1 MEKMK
6 NLLVRT
12 FSGLVLTGVFVGAI
26 LWSQWSFG
34 ALLLLILIGGML
46 EFYRLS
52 EDTGISP
59 QRWLGLVIG
68 VTLFLLNFVVARVFE
83 QPVTERIGAIV
94 FVLLVYVALALPTLF
109 VCELF
114 RKSPTPLANLGATSL
129 GVLYIAEKGDS
140 VHSVEDLRGKTIYS
154 SGNGATPEYALRFVL
169 ESAGLEIGRDVFI
182 EWRSE
187 HAECVAALEANDEAV
202 AMLPQPFLTSALLS
216 DSSIRVALDLN
227 DLWMEAMGTELITG
241 VVIARTSFIE
251 ENEDDVR
258 AFLSSY
264 GDSVDFVNG
273 NISEGAALVGEYGI
287 IGEKVANLA
296 IPGCNITLITGEEM
310 KAALSNYLGVLYSMN
325 PKSVGGAL
333 PNEDYYFI

>member
-1 MEKMK
+1 MFKRFSLILLLALIPFYLFSAEINVTALRGPTAMGMVKLMK
-6 NLLVRT
+6 DSE
-12 FSGLVLTGVFVGAI
+12 SGSVNGNDYDFTIEGAI
-26 LWSQWSFG
+26 D
-34 ALLLLILIGGML
+34 A
-46 EFYRLS
+46 
-52 EDTGISP
+52 
-59 QRWLGLVIG
+59 
-68 VTLFLLNFVVARVFE
+68 VT
-83 QPVTERIGAIV
+83 PAIV
-94 FVLLVYVALALPTLF
+94 RGSTDIAAVPANVSSVLYNNTDGGIEVLAINT
-109 VCELF
+109 
-114 RKSPTPLANLGATSL
+114 L

-251 ENEDDVR
+251 ENEDEVKKDDKDN
-258 AFLSSY
+258 
-264 GDSVDFVNG
+264 GDAEQNGKRIGQYDPHFGGDLLDGLFNVLFAQKLRQLVWVDMFFQV
-273 NISEGAALVGEYGI
+273 IH
-287 IGEKVANLA
+287 
-296 IPGCNITLITGEEM
+296 P
-310 KAALSNYLGVLYSMN
+310 
-325 PKSVGGAL
+325 
-333 PNEDYYFI
+333 

>member
-1 MEKMK
+1 MFKRFSLILLLALIPFYLFSAEINVTALRGPTAMGMVKLMK
-6 NLLVRT
+6 DSE
-12 FSGLVLTGVFVGAI
+12 SGSVNGNDYDFTIEGAI
-26 LWSQWSFG
+26 D
-34 ALLLLILIGGML
+34 A
-46 EFYRLS
+46 
-52 EDTGISP
+52 
-59 QRWLGLVIG
+59 
-68 VTLFLLNFVVARVFE
+68 VT
-83 QPVTERIGAIV
+83 PAIV
-94 FVLLVYVALALPTLF
+94 RGSTDIAAVPANVSSVLYNNTDGGIEVLAINT
-109 VCELF
+109 
-114 RKSPTPLANLGATSL
+114 L

-187 HAECVAALEANDEAV
+187 HAECVAALEANDGAV

-251 ENEDDVR
+251 ENEDEVR

>member
-1 MEKMK
+1 MYDFTIE
-6 NLLVRT
+6 
-12 FSGLVLTGVFVGAI
+12 GAI
-26 LWSQWSFG
+26 D
-34 ALLLLILIGGML
+34 A
-46 EFYRLS
+46 
-52 EDTGISP
+52 
-59 QRWLGLVIG
+59 
-68 VTLFLLNFVVARVFE
+68 VT
-83 QPVTERIGAIV
+83 PAIV
-94 FVLLVYVALALPTLF
+94 RGSTDIAAVPANVSSVLYNNTDGGIEVLAINT
-109 VCELF
+109 
-114 RKSPTPLANLGATSL
+114 L

>member
-1 MEKMK
+1 MFKRFSLILLLALIPFYLLSAEINVTALRGPTAMGMVKLMK
-6 NLLVRT
+6 DSE
-12 FSGLVLTGVFVGAI
+12 SGSVNGNDYDFTIEGAI
-26 LWSQWSFG
+26 D
-34 ALLLLILIGGML
+34 A
-46 EFYRLS
+46 
-52 EDTGISP
+52 
-59 QRWLGLVIG
+59 
-68 VTLFLLNFVVARVFE
+68 VT
-83 QPVTERIGAIV
+83 PAIV
-94 FVLLVYVALALPTLF
+94 RGSTDIAAVPANVSSVLYNNTDGGIEVLAINT
-109 VCELF
+109 
-114 RKSPTPLANLGATSL
+114 L

-187 HAECVAALEANDEAV
+187 HAECVAALEANDGAV

-251 ENEDDVR
+251 ENEDEVR

-310 KAALSNYLGVLYSMN
+310 KAAMSNYLGVLYSMN

>member
-1 MEKMK
+1 MFKRFSLILLLALIPFYLFSAEINVTALRGPTAMGMVKLMK
-6 NLLVRT
+6 DSE
-12 FSGLVLTGVFVGAI
+12 SGSVNGNDYDFTIEGAI
-26 LWSQWSFG
+26 D
-34 ALLLLILIGGML
+34 A
-46 EFYRLS
+46 
-52 EDTGISP
+52 
-59 QRWLGLVIG
+59 
-68 VTLFLLNFVVARVFE
+68 VT
-83 QPVTERIGAIV
+83 PAIV
-94 FVLLVYVALALPTLF
+94 RGSTDIAAVPANVSSVLYNNTDGGIEVLAINT
-109 VCELF
+109 
-114 RKSPTPLANLGATSL
+114 L

-187 HAECVAALEANDEAV
+187 HAECVAALEANDGAV

-251 ENEDDVR
+251 ENEDEVR

-264 GDSVDFVNG
+264 RDSVDFVNG

>member
-1 MEKMK
+1 MFKRFSLILLLALIPFYLFSAEINVTALRGPTAMGMVKLMK
-6 NLLVRT
+6 DSE
-12 FSGLVLTGVFVGAI
+12 SGSVNGNDYDFTIEGAI
-26 LWSQWSFG
+26 D
-34 ALLLLILIGGML
+34 A
-46 EFYRLS
+46 
-52 EDTGISP
+52 
-59 QRWLGLVIG
+59 
-68 VTLFLLNFVVARVFE
+68 VT
-83 QPVTERIGAIV
+83 PAIV
-94 FVLLVYVALALPTLF
+94 RGSTDIAAVPANVSSVLYNNTDGGIEVLAINT
-109 VCELF
+109 
-114 RKSPTPLANLGATSL
+114 L

-187 HAECVAALEANDEAV
+187 HAECVAALEANDGAV

-310 KAALSNYLGVLYSMN
+310 KAAMSNYLGVLYSMN

>member
-1 MEKMK
+1 MFKRFSLILLLALVPFYLFSAEINVTALRGPTAMGMVKLMK
-6 NLLVRT
+6 DSE
-12 FSGLVLTGVFVGAI
+12 SGSVNGNDYGFTIEGAI
-26 LWSQWSFG
+26 D
-34 ALLLLILIGGML
+34 A
-46 EFYRLS
+46 
-52 EDTGISP
+52 
-59 QRWLGLVIG
+59 
-68 VTLFLLNFVVARVFE
+68 VT
-83 QPVTERIGAIV
+83 PAIV
-94 FVLLVYVALALPTLF
+94 RGSTDIAAVPANVSSVLYNNTDGGIEVLAINT
-109 VCELF
+109 
-114 RKSPTPLANLGATSL
+114 L

-187 HAECVAALEANDEAV
+187 HAECVAALEANDGAV

-241 VVIARTSFIE
+241 VVIARTSFVE
-251 ENEDDVR
+251 ENEDEVR

-264 GDSVDFVNG
+264 RDSVDFVNG

>member
-1 MEKMK
+1 MFKRFSLILLLALIPFYLFSAEINVTALRGPTAMGMVKLMK
-6 NLLVRT
+6 DSE
-12 FSGLVLTGVFVGAI
+12 SGSVNGNDYDFTIEGAI
-26 LWSQWSFG
+26 D
-34 ALLLLILIGGML
+34 A
-46 EFYRLS
+46 
-52 EDTGISP
+52 
-59 QRWLGLVIG
+59 
-68 VTLFLLNFVVARVFE
+68 VT
-83 QPVTERIGAIV
+83 PAIV
-94 FVLLVYVALALPTLF
+94 RGSTDIAAVPANVSSVLYNNTDGGIEVLAINT
-109 VCELF
+109 
-114 RKSPTPLANLGATSL
+114 L

-187 HAECVAALEANDEAV
+187 HAECVAALEANDGAV

-325 PKSVGGAL
+325 SKSVGGAL

>member
-1 MEKMK
+1 MFKRFSLILLLALIPFYLFSAEINVTALRGPTAMGMVKLMK
-6 NLLVRT
+6 DSE
-12 FSGLVLTGVFVGAI
+12 SGSVNGNDYDFTIEGAI
-26 LWSQWSFG
+26 D
-34 ALLLLILIGGML
+34 A
-46 EFYRLS
+46 
-52 EDTGISP
+52 
-59 QRWLGLVIG
+59 
-68 VTLFLLNFVVARVFE
+68 VT
-83 QPVTERIGAIV
+83 PAIV
-94 FVLLVYVALALPTLF
+94 RGSTDIAAVPANVSSVLYNNTDGGIEVLAINT
-109 VCELF
+109 
-114 RKSPTPLANLGATSL
+114 L

-251 ENEDDVR
+251 ENEDEAR

>member
-1 MEKMK
+1 MFKRFSLILLLALVPFYLFSAEINVTALRGPTAMGMVKLMK
-6 NLLVRT
+6 DSE
-12 FSGLVLTGVFVGAI
+12 SGSVNGNDYDFTIEGAI
-26 LWSQWSFG
+26 D
-34 ALLLLILIGGML
+34 A
-46 EFYRLS
+46 
-52 EDTGISP
+52 
-59 QRWLGLVIG
+59 
-68 VTLFLLNFVVARVFE
+68 VT
-83 QPVTERIGAIV
+83 PAIV
-94 FVLLVYVALALPTLF
+94 RGSTDIAAVPANVSSVLYNNTDGGIEVLAINT
-109 VCELF
+109 
-114 RKSPTPLANLGATSL
+114 L

-187 HAECVAALEANDEAV
+187 HAECVAALEANDGAV

-241 VVIARTSFIE
+241 VVIARTSFVE
-251 ENEDDVR
+251 ENEDEVR

-264 GDSVDFVNG
+264 RDSVDFVNG

>member
-1 MEKMK
+1 MFKRFSLILLLALVPFYLFSAEINVTALRGPTAMGMVKLMK
-6 NLLVRT
+6 DSE
-12 FSGLVLTGVFVGAI
+12 SGSVNGNDYDFTIEGAI
-26 LWSQWSFG
+26 D
-34 ALLLLILIGGML
+34 A
-46 EFYRLS
+46 
-52 EDTGISP
+52 
-59 QRWLGLVIG
+59 
-68 VTLFLLNFVVARVFE
+68 VT
-83 QPVTERIGAIV
+83 PAIV
-94 FVLLVYVALALPTLF
+94 RGSTDIAAVPANVSSVLYNNTDGGIEVLAINT
-109 VCELF
+109 
-114 RKSPTPLANLGATSL
+114 L

-187 HAECVAALEANDEAV
+187 HAECVAALEANVGAV

-241 VVIARTSFIE
+241 VVIARTSFVE
-251 ENEDDVR
+251 ENEDAVR

-264 GDSVDFVNG
+264 RDSVDFVNG

>member
-1 MEKMK
+1 MFKRFSLILLLALIPFYLFSAEINVTALRGPTAMGMVKLMK
-6 NLLVRT
+6 DSE
-12 FSGLVLTGVFVGAI
+12 SGSVNGNDYDFTIEGAI
-26 LWSQWSFG
+26 D
-34 ALLLLILIGGML
+34 A
-46 EFYRLS
+46 
-52 EDTGISP
+52 
-59 QRWLGLVIG
+59 
-68 VTLFLLNFVVARVFE
+68 VT
-83 QPVTERIGAIV
+83 PAIV
-94 FVLLVYVALALPTLF
+94 RGSTDIAAVPANVSSVLYNNTDGGIEVLAINT
-109 VCELF
+109 
-114 RKSPTPLANLGATSL
+114 L

-187 HAECVAALEANDEAV
+187 HAECVAALEANDGAV

-251 ENEDDVR
+251 ENEDEVR

-310 KAALSNYLGVLYSMN
+310 KAAMSNYLGVLYSMN

>member
-1 MEKMK
+1 MFKRFSLILLLALIPFYLLSAEINVTALRGPTAMGMVKLMK
-6 NLLVRT
+6 DSE
-12 FSGLVLTGVFVGAI
+12 SGSVNGNDYDFTIEGAI
-26 LWSQWSFG
+26 D
-34 ALLLLILIGGML
+34 A
-46 EFYRLS
+46 
-52 EDTGISP
+52 
-59 QRWLGLVIG
+59 
-68 VTLFLLNFVVARVFE
+68 VT
-83 QPVTERIGAIV
+83 PAIV
-94 FVLLVYVALALPTLF
+94 RGSTDIAAVPANVSSVLYNNTDGGIEVLAINT
-109 VCELF
+109 
-114 RKSPTPLANLGATSL
+114 L

-187 HAECVAALEANDEAV
+187 HAECVAALEANDGAV

>member
-1 MEKMK
+1 MFKRFSLILLLALIPFYLFSAEINVTALRGPTAMGMVKLMK
-6 NLLVRT
+6 DSE
-12 FSGLVLTGVFVGAI
+12 SGSVNGNDYDFTIEGAI
-26 LWSQWSFG
+26 D
-34 ALLLLILIGGML
+34 A
-46 EFYRLS
+46 
-52 EDTGISP
+52 
-59 QRWLGLVIG
+59 
-68 VTLFLLNFVVARVFE
+68 VT
-83 QPVTERIGAIV
+83 PAIV
-94 FVLLVYVALALPTLF
+94 RGSTDIAAVPANVSSVLYNNTDGGIEVLAINT
-109 VCELF
+109 
-114 RKSPTPLANLGATSL
+114 L

-251 ENEDDVR
+251 ENEDEVR

>member
-1 MEKMK
+1 MFKRFSLILLLALIPFYLFSAEINVTALRGPTAMGMVKLMK
-6 NLLVRT
+6 DSE
-12 FSGLVLTGVFVGAI
+12 SGSVNGNDYDFTIEGAI
-26 LWSQWSFG
+26 D
-34 ALLLLILIGGML
+34 A
-46 EFYRLS
+46 
-52 EDTGISP
+52 
-59 QRWLGLVIG
+59 
-68 VTLFLLNFVVARVFE
+68 VT
-83 QPVTERIGAIV
+83 PAIV
-94 FVLLVYVALALPTLF
+94 RGSTDIAAVPANVSSVLYNNTDGGIEVLAINT
-109 VCELF
+109 
-114 RKSPTPLANLGATSL
+114 L

-187 HAECVAALEANDEAV
+187 HAECVAALEANDGAV

-251 ENEDDVR
+251 ENEDEVR

-264 GDSVDFVNG
+264 GGSVDFVNG

>member
-1 MEKMK
+1 MFKRFSLILLLALIPFYLFSVEINVTALRGPTAMGMVKLMK
-6 NLLVRT
+6 DSE
-12 FSGLVLTGVFVGAI
+12 SGSVNGNDYDFTIEGAI
-26 LWSQWSFG
+26 D
-34 ALLLLILIGGML
+34 A
-46 EFYRLS
+46 
-52 EDTGISP
+52 
-59 QRWLGLVIG
+59 
-68 VTLFLLNFVVARVFE
+68 VT
-83 QPVTERIGAIV
+83 PAIV
-94 FVLLVYVALALPTLF
+94 RGSTDIAAVPANVSSVLYNNTDGGIEVLAINT
-109 VCELF
+109 
-114 RKSPTPLANLGATSL
+114 L

-187 HAECVAALEANDEAV
+187 HAECVASLEANDGAV
-202 AMLPQPFLTSALLS
+202 ALFPKPFWTPTFPPF
-216 DSSIRVALDLN
+216 SSMTLVRAFN

>member
-1 MEKMK
+1 MFKRFSLILLLALIPFYLFSAEINVTALRGPTAMGMVKLMK
-6 NLLVRT
+6 DSE
-12 FSGLVLTGVFVGAI
+12 SGSVNGNDYDFTIEGAI
-26 LWSQWSFG
+26 D
-34 ALLLLILIGGML
+34 A
-46 EFYRLS
+46 
-52 EDTGISP
+52 
-59 QRWLGLVIG
+59 
-68 VTLFLLNFVVARVFE
+68 VT
-83 QPVTERIGAIV
+83 PAIV
-94 FVLLVYVALALPTLF
+94 RGSTDIAAVPANVSSVLYNNTDGGIEVLAINT
-109 VCELF
+109 
-114 RKSPTPLANLGATSL
+114 L
-129 GVLYIAEKGDS
+129 GVLYIAEKGDT

-187 HAECVAALEANDEAV
+187 HAECVAALEANDGAV

-251 ENEDDVR
+251 ENEDEVR

-264 GDSVDFVNG
+264 RDSVDFVNG

>member
-1 MEKMK
+1 MFK
-6 NLLVRT
+6 R
-12 FSGLVLTGVFVGAI
+12 FS
-26 LWSQWSFG
+26 
-34 ALLLLILIGGML
+34 
-46 EFYRLS
+46 
-52 EDTGISP
+52 
-59 QRWLGLVIG
+59 
-68 VTLFLLNFVVARVFE
+68 LFLLLALIPFYLLSAEIN
-83 QPVTERIGAIV
+83 VTALRGPTAMGMVKLMKDSESGSVNGNDYDFTIEGAIDAV
-94 FVLLVYVALALPTLF
+94 TPAIVRGSTDIAAVPANVSSVLYNNTDGGIEVLAINT
-109 VCELF
+109 
-114 RKSPTPLANLGATSL
+114 L

-187 HAECVAALEANDEAV
+187 HAECVAALEANDGAV

-251 ENEDDVR
+251 ENEDEVR

>member
-1 MEKMK
+1 MFKRFSLILLLALIPFYLFSAEINVTALRGPTAMGMVKLMK
-6 NLLVRT
+6 DSE
-12 FSGLVLTGVFVGAI
+12 SGSVNGNDYDFTIEGAI
-26 LWSQWSFG
+26 D
-34 ALLLLILIGGML
+34 A
-46 EFYRLS
+46 
-52 EDTGISP
+52 
-59 QRWLGLVIG
+59 
-68 VTLFLLNFVVARVFE
+68 VT
-83 QPVTERIGAIV
+83 PAIV
-94 FVLLVYVALALPTLF
+94 RGSTDIAAVPANVSSVLYNNTDGGIEVLAINT
-109 VCELF
+109 
-114 RKSPTPLANLGATSL
+114 L

-187 HAECVAALEANDEAV
+187 HAECVAALEANDGAV

>member
-1 MEKMK
+1 MFKRFSLILLLALIPFYLFSAEINVTALRGPTAMGMVKLMK
-6 NLLVRT
+6 DSD
-12 FSGLVLTGVFVGAI
+12 SGSVNGNDYDFTIEGAI
-26 LWSQWSFG
+26 D
-34 ALLLLILIGGML
+34 A
-46 EFYRLS
+46 
-52 EDTGISP
+52 
-59 QRWLGLVIG
+59 
-68 VTLFLLNFVVARVFE
+68 VT
-83 QPVTERIGAIV
+83 PAIV
-94 FVLLVYVALALPTLF
+94 RGSTDIAAVPANVSSVLYNNTDGGIEVLAINT
-109 VCELF
+109 
-114 RKSPTPLANLGATSL
+114 L

-187 HAECVAALEANDEAV
+187 HAECVAALEANDGAV

-251 ENEDDVR
+251 ENEDEVR

>member
-1 MEKMK
+1 MFKRFSLILLLALIPFYLFSVEINVTALRGPTAMGMVKLMK
-6 NLLVRT
+6 DSE
-12 FSGLVLTGVFVGAI
+12 SGSVNGNDYDFTIEGAI
-26 LWSQWSFG
+26 D
-34 ALLLLILIGGML
+34 A
-46 EFYRLS
+46 
-52 EDTGISP
+52 
-59 QRWLGLVIG
+59 
-68 VTLFLLNFVVARVFE
+68 VT
-83 QPVTERIGAIV
+83 PAIV
-94 FVLLVYVALALPTLF
+94 RGSTDIAAVPANVSSVLYNNTDGGIEVLAINT
-109 VCELF
+109 
-114 RKSPTPLANLGATSL
+114 L

-187 HAECVAALEANDEAV
+187 HAECVAALEANDGAV

>member
-1 MEKMK
+1 MFKRFSLILLLALIPFYLFSAEINVTALRGPTAMGMVKLMK
-6 NLLVRT
+6 DSE
-12 FSGLVLTGVFVGAI
+12 SGSVNGNDYDFTIEGAI
-26 LWSQWSFG
+26 D
-34 ALLLLILIGGML
+34 A
-46 EFYRLS
+46 
-52 EDTGISP
+52 
-59 QRWLGLVIG
+59 
-68 VTLFLLNFVVARVFE
+68 VT
-83 QPVTERIGAIV
+83 PAIV
-94 FVLLVYVALALPTLF
+94 RGSTDIAAIPANVSSVLYNNTDGGIEVLAINT
-109 VCELF
+109 
-114 RKSPTPLANLGATSL
+114 L

-187 HAECVAALEANDEAV
+187 HAECVAALEANDGAV

-251 ENEDDVR
+251 ENEDEVR

>member
-1 MEKMK
+1 MFKRFSLILLLALIPFYLFSAEINVTALRGPTAMGMVKLMK
-6 NLLVRT
+6 DSE
-12 FSGLVLTGVFVGAI
+12 SGSVNGNDYDFTIEGAI
-26 LWSQWSFG
+26 D
-34 ALLLLILIGGML
+34 A
-46 EFYRLS
+46 
-52 EDTGISP
+52 
-59 QRWLGLVIG
+59 
-68 VTLFLLNFVVARVFE
+68 VT
-83 QPVTERIGAIV
+83 PAIV
-94 FVLLVYVALALPTLF
+94 RGSTDIAAVPANVSSVLYNNTDGGIEVLAINT
-109 VCELF
+109 
-114 RKSPTPLANLGATSL
+114 L
-129 GVLYIAEKGDS
+129 GVRYIAEKGDS

-187 HAECVAALEANDEAV
+187 HAECVAALEANDGAV

>member
-1 MEKMK
+1 MFKRFSLILLLALIPFYLFSAEINVTALRGPTAMGMVKLMK
-6 NLLVRT
+6 DSE
-12 FSGLVLTGVFVGAI
+12 SGSVNGNDYDFTIEGAI
-26 LWSQWSFG
+26 D
-34 ALLLLILIGGML
+34 A
-46 EFYRLS
+46 
-52 EDTGISP
+52 
-59 QRWLGLVIG
+59 
-68 VTLFLLNFVVARVFE
+68 VT
-83 QPVTERIGAIV
+83 PAIV
-94 FVLLVYVALALPTLF
+94 RGSTDIAAVPANVSSVLYNNTDGGVEVLAINT
-109 VCELF
+109 
-114 RKSPTPLANLGATSL
+114 L

-187 HAECVAALEANDEAV
+187 HAECVAALEANDGAV

-251 ENEDDVR
+251 ENEDEVR

>member
-1 MEKMK
+1 MFKRFSLILLLALIPFYLFSAEINVTALRGPTAMGMVKLMK
-6 NLLVRT
+6 DSE
-12 FSGLVLTGVFVGAI
+12 SGSVNGNDYDFTIEGAI
-26 LWSQWSFG
+26 D
-34 ALLLLILIGGML
+34 A
-46 EFYRLS
+46 
-52 EDTGISP
+52 
-59 QRWLGLVIG
+59 
-68 VTLFLLNFVVARVFE
+68 VT
-83 QPVTERIGAIV
+83 PAIV
-94 FVLLVYVALALPTLF
+94 RGSTDIAAVPANVSSVLYNNTDGGIEVLAINT
-109 VCELF
+109 
-114 RKSPTPLANLGATSL
+114 L

-187 HAECVAALEANDEAV
+187 HAECVAALEANDGAV

-273 NISEGAALVGEYGI
+273 NISEGAALVGEFGI

-310 KAALSNYLGVLYSMN
+310 KAAMSNYLGVLYSMN

>member
-1 MEKMK
+1 MFKRFSLILLLALIPFYLFSAEINVTALRGPTAMGMVKLMK
-6 NLLVRT
+6 DSE
-12 FSGLVLTGVFVGAI
+12 SGSVNGNDYDFTIEGAI
-26 LWSQWSFG
+26 D
-34 ALLLLILIGGML
+34 A
-46 EFYRLS
+46 
-52 EDTGISP
+52 
-59 QRWLGLVIG
+59 
-68 VTLFLLNFVVARVFE
+68 VT
-83 QPVTERIGAIV
+83 PAIV
-94 FVLLVYVALALPTLF
+94 RGSTDIAAVPANVSSVLYNNTDGGIEVLAINT
-109 VCELF
+109 
-114 RKSPTPLANLGATSL
+114 L
-129 GVLYIAEKGDS
+129 GVLYIAEKGDT

-187 HAECVAALEANDEAV
+187 HAECVAALEANDGAV

-251 ENEDDVR
+251 ENEDEVR